1 MTKTLRAV
9 VAFPYN
15 GEFRNPGDKFPAA
28 SDSDADLL
36 SRLGKVEVV
45 RQKGDQPPQQSAPAP
60 APEKMETTAVKA
72 EETIASDEEKPATR
86 RERVYRRRDMR
97 PEE

>member
-36 SRLGKVEVV
+36 SRLGKVEIV
-45 RQKGDQPPQQSAPAP
+45 RQKGDQPPQ
-60 APEKMETTAVKA
+60 APEKIETVAIKA
-72 EETIASDEEKPATR
+72 EETSDEDKPANR